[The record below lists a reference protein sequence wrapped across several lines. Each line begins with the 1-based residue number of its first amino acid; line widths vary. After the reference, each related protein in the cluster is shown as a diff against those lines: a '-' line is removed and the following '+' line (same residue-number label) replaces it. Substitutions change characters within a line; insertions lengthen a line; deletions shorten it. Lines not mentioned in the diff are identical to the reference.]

1 MTDNIFYVTQAIFIA
16 STLLTMVLWDIHE
29 DMENW
34 FMMILL
40 MLAVFIG
47 QNILFFIVIA
57 FWESQILTKIL

>member
-1 MTDNIFYVTQAIFIA
+1 MIDDIFYVTQAIFIA
-16 STLLTMVLWDIHE
+16 STLLTIVLWDIHG

-40 MLAVFIG
+40 MLTVFIG

-57 FWESQILTKIL
+57 FWESQILYKIL

>member
-1 MTDNIFYVTQAIFIA
+1 MIDNIFYVAQAIFIA
-16 STLLTMVLWDIHE
+16 STLLTMVLWDIQG

-40 MLAVFIG
+40 MLAIFIG